1 MKIQSILKVIGGA
14 TLAMPAL
21 GWLYQTIASQVDRR
35 RYPPPGELVDV
46 GGYRLHIYGMGTQ
59 HAGPAVILDAGLGC
73 TCMDWDKVQ
82 GEIAAFARVYSYDRA
97 GFGWSNGGPRPRSS
111 RQMVEELHCL
121 LGNARIAGP
130 YVLVGHSFG
139 GFNVRLFVDTY
150 PQEVAG
156 LVLVDTSHE
165 DQLER
170 MMGIQKENQTTMRVL
185 RLCSIVSPFG
195 LMRVAVRA
203 GLTPLDKLAYSAEVL
218 PVVKALVSQ
227 TRYPASDYLELAAF
241 PESAGQVRASRRMH
255 KDLPVIALSQSVREA
270 YSSLEEERSAQIWQ
284 EFQRDQVGM
293 STTGR
298 QIIAEHSGHYIQLE
312 QPELVIEAV
321 RSIVT
326 SHVSQKLDM

>member
-1 MKIQSILKVIGGA
+1 MKIPSILKAVGA
-14 TLAMPAL
+14 VALAMPAL
-21 GWLYQTIASQVDRR
+21 GWLYQAMASQVDRR

-46 GGYRLHIYGMGTQ
+46 GGYRLHIYGLGTQ
-59 HAGPAVILDAGLGC
+59 HAGPSVILDAGLGC
-73 TCMDWDKVQ
+73 TCMDWDNVQ

-97 GFGWSNGGPRPRSS
+97 GFGWSDGGPRPRSS
-111 RQMVEELHCL
+111 RQMVEELHRL
-121 LGNARIAGP
+121 LENAHVAGP

-139 GFNVRLFVDTY
+139 GFNVRLFADTY

-170 MMGIQKENQTTMRVL
+170 IMGIQEENQATMRVL

-203 GLTPLDKLAYSAEVL
+203 GLTPLDKLAYSAGVL

-227 TRYPASDYLELAAF
+227 TRYPASNYQELAAF

-255 KDLPVIALSQSVREA
+255 KDLPVIALSQRVQEA

-284 EFQRDQVGM
+284 EFQRDQVTL
-293 STTGR
+293 STNGR
-298 QIIAEHSGHYIQLE
+298 QVVAGHSGHYIQLE
-312 QPELVIEAV
+312 QPELVIEAIK
-321 RSIVT
+321 SIVT
-326 SHVSQKLDM
+326 SHVSEKIDR